1 MRYASCKLKDAIGL
15 FRKVIPELVAG
26 IIILITILLLAACN
40 DESSNNTS
48 PTFTMSSIAGLS
60 FFGSLD
66 QPFSADFYDYSVLVG
81 FADSMVQVTATTEA
95 AFASVSINNSDAVL
109 AIGAV
114 DEGSNTTGVNG
125 NQIDNSAANAGTAYV
140 FQ

>member
-1 MRYASCKLKDAIGL
+1 
-15 FRKVIPELVAG
+15 
-26 IIILITILLLAACN
+26 
-40 DESSNNTS
+40 
-48 PTFTMSSIAGLS
+48 MSSIAGLS

-66 QPFSADFYDYSVLVG
+66 QLFSADFYDYSVLVG